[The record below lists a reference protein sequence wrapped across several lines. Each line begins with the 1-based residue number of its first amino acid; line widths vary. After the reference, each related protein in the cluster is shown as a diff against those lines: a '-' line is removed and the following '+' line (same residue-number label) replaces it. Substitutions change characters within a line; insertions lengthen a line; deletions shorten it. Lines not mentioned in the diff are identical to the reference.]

1 MTGRAPGSY
10 NPRAM
15 STDDERRRYP
25 RVRLDGRATGRAT
38 VFADFKV
45 VAISET
51 GASLEMGTPLAL
63 DSSCDI
69 TLNLS
74 HVAIDLKG
82 RVVHVEGPPEGQSA
96 YQVGVDFLEVDE
108 LDLALLQSFLE
119 RERHRANA

>member
-51 GASLEMGTPLAL
+51 GAALEMATPLAL

-82 RVVHVEGPPEGQSA
+82 RVVHVESPPEGQTA